1 MFKPKRPFLGVSKIV
16 AGSGF
21 EPRTSGLWVKIQNP
35 CHLCGGV
42 LQISQTG
49 ERWLLL
55 VRHAA
60 ISRKFKKRRVFK
72 PAEQKMKI
80 AYKIVKYSPSEKLLD
95 ALITLLSGAQGMVKV
110 NERLKA
116 DPGLPRGFGW
126 TDCAEESVVKNTEN
140 R

>member
-1 MFKPKRPFLGVSKIV
+1 MEKSFIISER
-16 AGSGF
+16 
-21 EPRTSGLWVKIQNP
+21 VKVYFSRQAS
-35 CHLCGGV
+35 L
-42 LQISQTG
+42 
-49 ERWLLL
+49 
-55 VRHAA
+55 AA

-126 TDCAEESVVKNTEN
+126 TDCARESVVKNTEN